1 MIIASNLHRSYSIGK
16 KTIEVLHGLNLHIH
30 AGEKVFLCGPSGA
43 GKTTLMYTL
52 AGLET
57 PQSGQVLID
66 GQDIYA
72 MGTTARSEFRNKYMG
87 FIFQNYLL
95 MPELTALENV
105 CLSAAIGKKADL
117 ELARQLLDRVGLG
130 KRVDHLPGEMSGG
143 EQQRVAIA
151 RALANNPSI
160 IFADEPTGNLDSR
173 NGDDVLQLLFRLA
186 DEDHKTLVIVTHD
199 LNIAKKGDR
208 VINIVDGQ
216 VQA

>member
-1 MIIASNLHRSYSIGK
+1 
-16 KTIEVLHGLNLHIH
+16 
-30 AGEKVFLCGPSGA
+30 
-43 GKTTLMYTL
+43 
-52 AGLET
+52 
-57 PQSGQVLID
+57 
-66 GQDIYA
+66 

>member
-1 MIIASNLHRSYSIGK
+1 VIIASNLHRSYSIGK